1 MEKKTNVFAIVALV
15 CGLLG
20 IIGGFIPFVTY
31 VAWLCGILGIVF
43 GAIGMK
49 KAKEVGSGN
58 GLAIAGLV
66 LGIIGTAVGVLG
78 FICIVIIAAIAATNP
93 TPAATAIVLACFLM

>member
-1 MEKKTNVFAIVALV
+1 MEKQDNGFAIAALV
-15 CGLLG
+15 FGLLG

-31 VAWLCGILGIVF
+31 VAWLFGILGIVF

-66 LGIIGTAVGVLG
+66 LGIIGTVVAFAG

-93 TPAATAIVLACFLM
+93 TPAAIAIALACSLM